1 MRLVITP
8 YDSCR
13 PMSYASYRPSQSGD
27 SMSDWRTLYSVVL
40 QLQDR
45 SALKRES
52 ILDAEAAI
60 LQRSKDLHHAAD
72 CEEERKEMV
81 EAITV
86 LKFLKRRNASQNL
99 NSKQGVSL

>member
-1 MRLVITP
+1 
-8 YDSCR
+8 
-13 PMSYASYRPSQSGD
+13 
-27 SMSDWRTLYSVVL
+27 MSDWRTPYSIVL

-45 SALKRES
+45 NALKRGP

-60 LQRSKDLHHAAD
+60 LQRSKDLQHATY

-86 LKFLKRRNASQNL
+86 LKFLKRRIASHNS
-99 NSKQGVSL
+99 NSKRGVSLTGH